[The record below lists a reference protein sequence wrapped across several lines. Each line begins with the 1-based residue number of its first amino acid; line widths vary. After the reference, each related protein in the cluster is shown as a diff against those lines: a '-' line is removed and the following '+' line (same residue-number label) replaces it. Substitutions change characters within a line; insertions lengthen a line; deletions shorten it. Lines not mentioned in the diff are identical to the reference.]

1 MPRHAV
7 PAEVRQRRG
16 DPKRKTPVVVGGRRK
31 PSMPPSM
38 EPDMVA
44 CWRTIVDDLSR
55 ADAIDHADAGVIEAA
70 AVMWGRARQARSAM
84 MEDGQDLL
92 IRTPQGVVPNRL
104 LTMER
109 EAWREFRALAESL
122 PLSPWG
128 RARLGLRSNGPRAD
142 IADDIGRPPRLSVVN
157 GPDEDGP

>member
-1 MPRHAV
+1 MPRHAT
-7 PAEVRQRRG
+7 PTETRIRRG
-16 DPKRKTPVVVGGRRK
+16 ERTRRTPTVIRRGKPK
-31 PSMPPSM
+31 MPPSM
-38 EPDMVA
+38 EPDMVT
-44 CWRTIVDDLSR
+44 CWHTIVDDLWD
-55 ADAIDHADAGVIEAA
+55 ADAIDRADAGVIEAA

-128 RARLGLRSNGPRAD
+128 RARLGLRSNGPKAD

-157 GPDEDGP
+157 GRDEDG